1 MNFYTNV
8 LQYGNSI
15 LVREVRDGERMTR
28 RVKYEPTLFDL
39 VKTREETGYKTLD
52 GQNVKPHLFDSI
64 KEAKV
69 WVADREN
76 QKDII
81 YGNTQYPYCWIA
93 DEYPD
98 RVDWDL
104 DQMLMVTIDI
114 EVECENG
121 FPKPEDAAE
130 PMLSITIKNHQ
141 TKRIVVWG
149 IGEFVTDREDV
160 TYVQCESEVHLL
172 KEFLIFWER
181 HTPDIVTGWN
191 TEFFDIPY
199 LVNRIRN
206 VFDDEE
212 TKRLSPWRN
221 VFAREVYNM
230 GRVHQTYT
238 LDGISALDYFDLY
251 RKFTYTNQES
261 YRLDHIAF
269 VELGERKDG
278 NPYETFREWYTK
290 DYQSFIEYNIQ
301 DVEIVDRLE
310 DKMKLIELALTMAY
324 DAKVNFTDVL
334 GTVRYWDILIY
345 NYLRERNLVIPQK
358 SEKKKVEKFEGAYV
372 KDPQVGMHNWVMSFD
387 LNSLYPHLIMQYNI
401 SPETLVPNCKKEEGL
416 VDKVLNGKVKND
428 TEYCMTPNGA
438 FFRKDKRGFLPEL
451 MEGIYNDR
459 VKYKRRMLD
468 AQQEYENT
476 GEKSLLKDI
485 ARYNNIQMAKKIS
498 LNSAYGAIGNTWFR
512 YFDLLVATAIT
523 TSGQLSIRWIE
534 KSLNIY
540 LNKILET
547 KDVDYVIASDTDS
560 VYITFDKLVNSVFK
574 EGTDTNTIVTFLDKV
589 AKEKLEPFIDKSY
602 QALAKVTNAYE
613 QKMEMGRE
621 AIADKGVWT
630 AKKRYILNLYDM
642 EGVRFKEPKL
652 KIMGIE
658 AVKSS
663 TPAPCREKLKEALK
677 IIMSGDEK
685 ELNMFIQDFRE
696 EFMTLPPEDIAY
708 PRSVNGIEKFSDNA
722 ISRKRTFD
730 KKEERENKRRKTKTL
745 IGTLDGTDVTYGLF
759 SVGAPIHVKGA
770 ILYNHLIE
778 KRDLSHKFPYIQEG
792 EKIRFVHLKE
802 PNIYQSSAFSFITKF
817 PEELSLGSMIDFE
830 TQFLKS
836 FVEPLRFISEKIGWL
851 IDDSYGTQGTL
862 EDFFG

>member
-15 LVREVRDGERMTR
+15 LVREVRNGERTTR

-52 GQNVKPHLFDSI
+52 GKSVIPHKFDSI
-64 KEAKV
+64 KEAKA
-69 WVADREN
+69 WVASREN
-76 QKDII
+76 QDII

-149 IGEFVTDREDV
+149 IGEFVTDREDI

-181 HTPDIVTGWN
+181 HTPDIITGWN

-206 VFDDEE
+206 VFDEEE

-221 VFAREVYNM
+221 VFSREVYQM
-230 GRVHQTYT
+230 GRTHQIYT
-238 LDGISALDYFDLY
+238 LDGIAALDYFDLY

-269 VELGERKDG
+269 VELGERKAG

-345 NYLRERNLVIPQK
+345 NYLRERKLVIPQK

-372 KDPQVGMHNWVMSFD
+372 KDPQVGMHKWVMSFD

-401 SPETLVPNCKKEEGL
+401 SPETLVNGDSKPVEGM
-416 VDKVLNGKVKND
+416 VDKILDGKVKND

-438 FFRKDKRGFLPEL
+438 FFSKDKRGFLPEL
-451 MEGIYNDR
+451 MEGMYNDR
-459 VKYKRRMLD
+459 VKYKRRMLE

-498 LNSAYGAIGNTWFR
+498 LNSAYGAIGNNWFR

-560 VYITFDKLVNSVFK
+560 VYITFDALVSKVYP
-574 EGTDTNTIVTFLDKV
+574 EGTDTNTIVNFLDKV
-589 AKEKLEPFIDKSY
+589 AKEKLEPFINKSY

-613 QKMEMGRE
+613 NKMAMSRE
-621 AIADKGVWT
+621 VLADKGIWT
-630 AKKRYILNLYDM
+630 AKKRYILNVHDM

-652 KIMGIE
+652 KIMGLE
-658 AVKSS
+658 SVKSS
-663 TPAPCREKLKEALK
+663 TPAPCREKLKQAIK
-677 IIMSGDEK
+677 IIMDGDEK
-685 ELNMFIQDFRE
+685 LLNTFIQDFRE
-696 EFMTLPPEDIAY
+696 EFMSLPAEDIAY
-708 PRSVNGIEKFSDNA
+708 PRSCNGLKKF
-722 ISRKRTFD
+722 R
-730 KKEERENKRRKTKTL
+730 
-745 IGTLDGTDVTYGLF
+745 GTDRLF
-759 SVGAPIHVKGA
+759 ALGAPKHVKGA
-770 ILYNHLIE
+770 ILYNHLVDE
-778 KRDLSHKFPYIQEG
+778 NKLGNKYVSIQEG
-792 EKIRFVHLKE
+792 DKVKFVNLKD
-802 PNIYQSSAFSFITKF
+802 NIYQASAFSFMTKI
-817 PEELSLGSMIDFE
+817 PKELDILPMVDYTSQYEDS
-830 TQFLKS
+830 FLA
-836 FVEPLRFISEKIGWL
+836 PLRVITDKMNWILKNDEV
-851 IDDSYGTQGTL
+851 GTL

>member
-8 LQYGNSI
+8 LQYGNFI
-15 LVREVRDGERMTR
+15 LVREVRDGERTTR

-52 GQNVKPHLFDSI
+52 GKSVLPHPFDSI
-64 KEAKV
+64 KEAKQ
-69 WVADREN
+69 WVSSREN
-76 QKDII
+76 QNIV

-93 DEYPD
+93 DEYPNQ
-98 RVDWDL
+98 VDWDL

-141 TKRIVVWG
+141 TKSIIVWG
-149 IGEFVTDREDV
+149 IGEFVTDREDI

-181 HTPDIVTGWN
+181 HIPDIVTGWN

-206 VFDDEE
+206 VFDEE
-212 TKRLSPWRN
+212 EVQRLSPWKN
-221 VFAREVYNM
+221 VFSRDVYQM
-230 GRVHQTYT
+230 GRAHQVYT
-238 LDGISALDYFDLY
+238 LDGIAALDYFDLY

-269 VELGERKDG
+269 VELGERKVG
-278 NPYETFREWYTK
+278 NPFETFREWYTK

-345 NYLRERNLVIPQK
+345 NYLRERNIVIPQK
-358 SEKKKVEKFEGAYV
+358 SDNKKVEQFEGAYV
-372 KDPQVGMHNWVMSFD
+372 KDPQVGMHKWVMSFD

-401 SPETLVPNCKKEEGL
+401 SPETLVNGNSEPIKGI
-416 VDKVLNGKVKND
+416 VDKILNGKAKND

-459 VKYKRRMLD
+459 VKYKRLMLD

-476 GEKSLLKDI
+476 GNKSLLKDI
-485 ARYNNIQMAKKIS
+485 ARYDNIQMAKKIS
-498 LNSAYGAIGNTWFR
+498 LNSAYGAIGNNWFR
-512 YFDLLVATAIT
+512 YFDLMVATAIT

-547 KDVDYVIASDTDS
+547 KNEDYVIASDTDS
-560 VYITFDKLVNSVFK
+560 VYITFDRLVTKVFG
-574 EGTDTNTIVTFLDKV
+574 EGAEVERVIDFLDTI
-589 AKEKLEPFIDKSY
+589 AKEKLELFIDKSFT
-602 QALAKVTNAYE
+602 ALYKLTNAYE
-613 QKMEMGRE
+613 QKMKMGRE

-630 AKKRYILNLYDM
+630 AKKRYILNVYDM
-642 EGVRFKEPKL
+642 EGVRYSEPKL

-663 TPAPCREKLKEALK
+663 TPAPCRAKLKEALK
-677 IIMSGDEK
+677 IIMDGDEK
-685 ELNMFIQDFRE
+685 MLNTFIQDFRE
-696 EFMTLPPEDIAY
+696 EFMLLSPEDIAY
-708 PRSVNGIEKFSDNA
+708 PRSCNGLKKF
-722 ISRKRTFD
+722 R
-730 KKEERENKRRKTKTL
+730 
-745 IGTLDGTDVTYGLF
+745 GTDRLF
-759 SVGAPIHVKGA
+759 KKGAPIHVKGA
-770 ILYNHLIE
+770 ILYNHLVE
-778 KRDLSHKFPYIQEG
+778 KNKLGNKYPNIQEG
-792 EKIRFVHLKE
+792 DKLKFIHMKE
-802 PNIYQSSAFSFITKF
+802 PNIYQASAFSFMTKM
-817 PEELSLGSMIDFE
+817 PKELDLYKFIDYNK
-830 TQFLKS
+830 QFDKS
-836 FVEPLRFISEKIGWL
+836 FVEPLTFITDKMKWL
-851 IDDSYGTQGTL
+851 IDSSYGTQGTL
-862 EDFFG
+862 EDFF

>member
-15 LVREVRDGERMTR
+15 LVREVKDGERTTR

-52 GQNVKPHLFDSI
+52 GKSVKPHHFDSI
-64 KEAKV
+64 KEAKA

-76 QKDII
+76 QDII

-93 DEYPD
+93 DEFPKQ
-98 RVDWDL
+98 VDWDL
-104 DQMLMVTIDI
+104 DQMLMYTIDI

-130 PMLSITIKNHQ
+130 PMLSITIKNFQ
-141 TKRIVVWG
+141 TGFINVWG
-149 IGEFVTDREDV
+149 IGEFTTNRNDV
-160 TYVQCESEVHLL
+160 EYIQCESEVHLL
-172 KEFLIFWER
+172 KEFLAFWENK
-181 HTPDIVTGWN
+181 TPDIVTGWN

-206 VFDDEE
+206 VFDDDE
-212 TKRLSPWRN
+212 TKRLSPWKN
-221 VFAREVYNM
+221 VFAREVYKL
-230 GRVHQTYT
+230 GRTHQSYT
-238 LDGISALDYFDLY
+238 LDGISALDYLDLY
-251 RKFTYTNQES
+251 KKFTYTNQER
-261 YRLDHIAF
+261 YTLDHIAF

-278 NPYETFREWYTK
+278 NPYETFSEWYQK

-301 DVEIVDRLE
+301 DVEIVDKLE

-345 NYLRERNLVIPQK
+345 NYLRERNIVIPQK
-358 SEKKKVEKFEGAYV
+358 KDHKKVEKFEGAYV
-372 KDPQVGMHNWVMSFD
+372 KDPQVGMHKWVMSFD

-401 SPETLVPNCKKEEGL
+401 SPETLVNHDIEPEVGM
-416 VDKVLNGKVKND
+416 VDKILKGKVSND

-459 VKYKRRMLD
+459 VKYKRLMLD

-498 LNSAYGAIGNTWFR
+498 LNSAYGAIGNNWFR

-547 KDVDYVIASDTDS
+547 KDLDYVIASDTDS

-589 AKEKLEPFIDKSY
+589 AKEKLEPFIDRSY

-613 QKMEMGRE
+613 NKMVMGRE

-630 AKKRYILNLYDM
+630 AKKRYILNVYDM
-642 EGVRFKEPKL
+642 EGVRFKEPHL

-685 ELNMFIQDFRE
+685 ELNTFIQDFRE
-696 EFMTLPPEDIAY
+696 EFMALPPEDIAY

-722 ISRKRTFD
+722 ISRKRTID
-730 KKEERENKRRKTKTL
+730 KKEERENKKRKEPT
-745 IGTLDGTDVTYGLF
+745 IFGQLDGTTVAYGLF
-759 SVGAPIHVKGA
+759 ASGAPIHVKGA

-778 KRDLSHKFPYIQEG
+778 KKNLSSKFPYIQEG
-792 EKIRFVHLKE
+792 EKIRFVHMQE
-802 PNIYQSSAFSFITKF
+802 PNIYQSSAFSFVTKL
-817 PEELSLGSMIDFE
+817 PRELDIIDKIDYD
-830 TQFLKS
+830 TQYEKS
-836 FVEPLRFISEKIGWL
+836 FVEPLRFISEKIGWR
-851 IDDSYGTQGTL
+851 IDNSYGTQGSL